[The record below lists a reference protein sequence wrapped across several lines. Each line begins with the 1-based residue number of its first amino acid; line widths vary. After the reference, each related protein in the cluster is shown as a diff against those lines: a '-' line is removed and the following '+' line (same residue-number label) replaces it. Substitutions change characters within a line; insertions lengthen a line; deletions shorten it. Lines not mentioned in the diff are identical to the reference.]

1 LAAGTYTATVRVSAS
16 NATDASTIAVSLVV
30 QDPNAPPALQL
41 SATSAAFTTTL
52 GLSPSSQAIQ
62 VLNAG
67 GSSLSGVAFSVSYG
81 SGATGWLSTSA
92 LGATTAPTTLT
103 LRPVTTGL
111 AAGTYTA
118 TVQVSGTGVT
128 TKSIAVTLTVVA
140 SGLAVTIASYPALA
154 NVGGVAGSVGTVN
167 GGQVAVARI
176 SATAF
181 AAYSMR
187 CPHAGTTINVVNGTS
202 FRCPNHGALF
212 TSTGALAS
220 NSPFRT
226 SNLNALTVSYAPGA
240 TVLYVS

>member
-1 LAAGTYTATVRVSAS
+1 VRATAGNAADS
-16 NATDASTIAVSLVV
+16 STIAVSLVV

-41 SATSAAFTTTL
+41 SSTAVALNTTL
-52 GLSPSSQAIQ
+52 GVSPASQAVQ
-62 VLNAG
+62 LVNAG
-67 GSSLSGVAFSVSYG
+67 GGSLAGLAITLTYG
-81 SGATGWLSTSA
+81 AGATGWLSTSS
-92 LGATTAPTTLT
+92 LSATTAPSTLT
-103 LRPVTTGL
+103 VRAVATGL

-118 TVQVSGTGVT
+118 TVQVSGTGVPART
-128 TKSIAVTLTVVA
+128 LTVTLTVIA
-140 SGLAVTIASYPALA
+140 AGLAVTIASYPALA

-202 FRCPNHGALF
+202 FRCPNHGATF

-220 NSPFRT
+220 NSPYRT
-226 SNLNALTVSYAPGA
+226 SSLNPLTVSYTPGA